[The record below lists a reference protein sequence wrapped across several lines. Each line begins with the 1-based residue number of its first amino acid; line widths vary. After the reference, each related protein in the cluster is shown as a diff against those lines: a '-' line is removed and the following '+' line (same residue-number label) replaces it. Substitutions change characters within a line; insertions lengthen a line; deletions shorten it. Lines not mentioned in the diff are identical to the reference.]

1 MPGRVVIT
9 GLGTVNPVG
18 NSVEES
24 WNNLLAGKSGIRR
37 ISAFDPE
44 DWGLRTHIAGE
55 VRGIN
60 PEEMIG
66 KKEAR
71 RLDRFSQ
78 LALLAAQEAI
88 EQSRLE
94 LNDETR
100 YDVGTVVASGIGGA
114 TTLVEQAYALRNGRR
129 VNPFTVPMLM
139 PNAAS
144 GLISI
149 QLGALG
155 PSFATVSACASAADS
170 VGVAYDMIRNGRA
183 KAIIT
188 GGSEAAILPICIA
201 GFEQAHALCSD
212 SNENPTRASR
222 PFDLNRSGF
231 VLSEGAA
238 ILVLEDEQFAR
249 ERGATILGELAGYG
263 AASDGYHITSP
274 DPDGRGAA
282 RAIGTAMDNG
292 GIQVSEVGYI
302 NAHGTST
309 KLNDQMESAVI
320 RRLFNEKGRDVP
332 VSSTKSMTGHLGGA
346 AGGLEALIC
355 AKVVETGRIPPT
367 INYETPDPDCDINVV
382 AGEPRDLQAEAVLS
396 NSFGFGGHNSCL
408 AFRRYGGLQ

>member
-1 MPGRVVIT
+1 MPGKVVIT

-18 NSVEES
+18 NNVEES
-24 WNNLLAGKSGIRR
+24 WNSLLAGKSGIDR
-37 ISAFDPE
+37 ITAFDPE
-44 DWGLRTHIAGE
+44 EWGLRTHIAGE
-55 VRGIN
+55 VQGIS
-60 PEEMIG
+60 PEEIIG

-78 LALLAAQEAI
+78 LALLAAREAI

-94 LNDETR
+94 LTDETR

-170 VGVAYDMIRNGRA
+170 IGVAYDMIRNGRA
-183 KAIIT
+183 KAMIA

-201 GFEQAHALCSD
+201 GFEQAHALCTD
-212 SNENPTRASR
+212 SNENPTKASR

-238 ILVLEDEQFAR
+238 ILILEDEAFAKS
-249 ERGATILGELAGYG
+249 RGASILGELAGYG

-274 DPDGRGAA
+274 EPEGRGAA
-282 RAIGTAMDNG
+282 RAIRIAMENG
-292 GIQVSEVGYI
+292 GIGAEDVGYI

-309 KLNDQMESAVI
+309 KMNDQMESGVI
-320 RRLFNEKGRDVP
+320 RRLFNEQSNSVP

-346 AGGLEALIC
+346 AGALEALIC

-382 AGEPRDLQAEAVLS
+382 VREPRDLQSEAVLS

-408 AFRRYGGLQ
+408 AFRPYGG

>member
-44 DWGLRTHIAGE
+44 EWGLRTHIAGE

>member
-1 MPGRVVIT
+1 MPGKVVIT
-9 GLGTVNPVG
+9 GLGTVSPVG

-24 WNNLLAGKSGIRR
+24 WNALLAGKSGVGR
-37 ISAFDPE
+37 IAAFDPE
-44 DWGLRTHIAGE
+44 EWGLRTHIAGE
-55 VRGIN
+55 VRNIN
-60 PEEMIG
+60 PEDIIG

-78 LALLAAQEAI
+78 LALLAAREAV
-88 EQSRLE
+88 EHARLE
-94 LNDETR
+94 LTDDTR
-100 YDVGTVVASGIGGA
+100 YEVGTVVASGIGGA
-114 TTLVEQAYALRNGRR
+114 TTLVEQAYALRDGRR

-183 KAIIT
+183 KAMIS
-188 GGSEAAILPICIA
+188 GGAEAAILPICIA
-201 GFEQAHALCSD
+201 GFEQAHALCAD
-212 SNENPTRASR
+212 SNDNPTRASR
-222 PFDLNRSGF
+222 PFDLSRSGF

-238 ILVLEDEQFAR
+238 ILVLEEEEFAKK
-249 ERGATILGELAGYG
+249 RGATILGELAGYG

-274 DPDGRGAA
+274 EPEGRGAA
-282 RAIGTAMDNG
+282 RAIGIAMENG
-292 GIQVSEVGYI
+292 ELRVEDVGYI

-309 KLNDQMESAVI
+309 KMNDQMESGVI
-320 RRLFNEKGRDVP
+320 RRLFNDNGNAVP

-346 AGGLEALIC
+346 AGALEALIC

-382 AGEPRDLQAEAVLS
+382 AWEPRDLQSEAVLS

-408 AFRRYGGLQ
+408 AFRRYGG

>member
-1 MPGRVVIT
+1 MPGKVVIT

-24 WNNLLAGKSGIRR
+24 WRSLLAGKSGIDR
-37 ISAFDPE
+37 IAAFEPE
-44 DWGLRTHIAGE
+44 EWGLRTHIAGE
-55 VRGIN
+55 VRGIS
-60 PEEMIG
+60 PEEIIG

-94 LNDETR
+94 LTDETR

-114 TTLVEQAYALRNGRR
+114 TTLVEQAYALRDGRR

-149 QLGALG
+149 KLGALG
-155 PSFATVSACASAADS
+155 PGFATVSACASAADS
-170 VGVAYDMIRNGRA
+170 IGVAYDMIRNGRA
-183 KAIIT
+183 KAMIT
-188 GGSEAAILPICIA
+188 GGAEAAILPICVA

-212 SNENPTRASR
+212 SNENPTKASR

-238 ILVLEDEQFAR
+238 ILVIEEESFAKK
-249 ERGATILGELAGYG
+249 RGATILGELAGYG

-274 DPDGRGAA
+274 EPEGRGAA
-282 RAIGTAMDNG
+282 RAIRIAMENG
-292 GIQVSEVGYI
+292 GIGATNVGYI

-309 KLNDQMESAVI
+309 KMNDQMESGVI
-320 RRLFNEKGRDVP
+320 RRLFNEEGNDVP

-346 AGGLEALIC
+346 AGALEALIC
-355 AKVVETGRIPPT
+355 VKVVETGRIPPT
-367 INYETPDPDCDINVV
+367 INYETPDPDCDINI
-382 AGEPRDLQAEAVLS
+382 ATEPEDLQSEAVLS

-408 AFRRYGGLQ
+408 AFRPYGG